1 MSAGASR
8 FLWVFE
14 GSHTRNPRYAAGM
27 VRTRLLGLAL
37 LPGAVAIGC
46 GSDFDATR
54 EVPKRKSLG
63 AELYT
68 LMCSRIGAQALRE
81 DISGRSYHDVCHA
94 DSKGKYATKVDATK
108 LPALAPSEDLK
119 GKPVT
124 VTTQRENRRRRI
136 ARVEALARRRED
148 LVRALDATLPDLDVV
163 LRQSNRTTEQGCG
176 PQPGDKEVKARFL
189 AELTETISRFIDLY
203 NDGTIPDVTRGLAK
217 TLDFVNG
224 DPESQAALAR
234 LEARQGYRP
243 THIALGLARP
253 MLAYPRLFDL
263 ANTALRFI
271 ADDSDP
277 YGPSKTPVPGKA
289 NAEYRELVETLSH
302 ELRVPDEPPPA
313 LGATRDDTAGIAVL
327 SRPRSKLEVARE
339 ILLAEDDAFS
349 IGGPR
354 RLVVRRDPRG
364 FAGVELVG
372 GKVPGPFVDDGA
384 GLPQLDELGRFVT
397 VDGSRVATPFFALGE
412 ADGERDADGRAV
424 LDGRSLFSTIDVS
437 RTYAARALRD
447 LRPLSDP
454 AAAEDDQ
461 ALMNILAGIPVLMG
475 GREDSPT
482 GQRVYPP
489 LPGQQVPVALKYRKF
504 DGKNAPIAD
513 LVHALGQ
520 TMNDPWMDDGWILIQ
535 RLLREHPQRVARLVN
550 LGLSLKK
557 IADAHPEA
565 QVPENATIW
574 DDFLETFAKI
584 AAAPELLE
592 AIFRAFGD
600 ARTPKLEKT
609 FSAYMRYRDHLSYQ
623 KDPNDKQNE
632 TKLNG
637 PPFNKTTGSIKELS
651 TPVDRSLPDSG
662 ENRSALQKFIHL
674 LHDADGLAACTKEG
688 AVAHFEIVWP
698 QPNGLK
704 IKLNFPGQTPPE
716 QGIVAAACALVG
728 APAPTKIP
736 KCGILRLENVSVML
750 VDVAL
755 GRAKFDVRE
764 PCLQKIMANN
774 ALTGLV
780 GGVEAFLEN
789 ASGIKGFSTKPT
801 VPGISRFVHFD
812 TPYTEFGGYAGD
824 DYYVKTRDFFKDIL
838 DPVPTMVCPA
848 APFKDTDGKVM
859 NLRKCDSIK
868 DTIRGRHPD
877 VIFPLEQFGYVE
889 NIQPLAAAFGDT
901 GQPLLFVE
909 LFDRM
914 HLHWGSP
921 KQTKEECDP
930 TAPKTDKRWCSQDGA
945 VTYEPLLAEML
956 ESDLFPTMFDL
967 VGLLKTMKIPHCE
980 AWDAEKRC
988 VKSREVDGVT
998 VLAEVVRIM
1007 VDPARNAGIKNRAG
1021 ESFALRNDGGKVPQT
1036 TPAYLVID
1044 ALKGF
1049 DKAFKSNPAPDAAD
1063 VWKRWKLARSQIVDT
1078 FFAIDGT
1085 AEQSAWR
1092 NPAMPKLL
1100 PRVID
1105 ALREQ
1110 TRAHCTPGDR
1120 NCVWAQRELVEN
1132 MVDSIEGPTAATVL
1146 SFFEAVRREPEVRT
1160 EFLRLTDYLMD
1171 SATNDAEDTTLT
1183 TTADLMQ
1190 VLADDTNLGPVYR
1203 VVSSAMRASELKGKQ
1218 QKPLTDALV
1227 RLLSR
1232 FFARGYDDKGKLRC
1246 TSQLDPN
1253 ETIGVVLS
1261 RLVTPAEDTK
1271 TAPIEV
1277 LFSVIADVNRADP
1290 AVTEKLAGDDYA
1302 NITKEVS
1309 AFFIDEGS
1317 GLEQV
1322 YDLVREATRQ

>member
-1 MSAGASR
+1 M
-8 FLWVFE
+8 
-14 GSHTRNPRYAAGM
+14 
-27 VRTRLLGLAL
+27 GLAL
-37 LPGAVAIGC
+37 LPGALAVGC

-54 EVPKRKSLG
+54 EAPKRGSLG

-68 LMCSRIGAQALRE
+68 LMCSRVGAQALRE
-81 DISGRSYHDVCHA
+81 DISGRSYHAVCHPDA
-94 DSKGKYATKVDATK
+94 KGKYATKVDATK
-108 LPALAPSEDLK
+108 LPALAPSEDLQ

-124 VTTQRENRRRRI
+124 VTKQRENRRRRV

-148 LVRALDATLPDLDVV
+148 VVRALDAALPDLEVV
-163 LRQSNRTTEQGCG
+163 LRQTHRTMDQGCG
-176 PQPGDKEVKARFL
+176 PQPGDKELKARYL
-189 AELTETISRFIDLY
+189 AELAKTISRFIELY

-217 TLDFVNG
+217 TLDFVND
-224 DPESQAALAR
+224 DPEAQAALAR

-243 THIALGLARP
+243 TQIALGLARP
-253 MLAYPRLFDL
+253 MLAYPRLFEL
-263 ANTALRFI
+263 ANTALRFL

-277 YGPSKTPVPGKA
+277 YGPSTSPVPGKA
-289 NAEYRELVETLSH
+289 NAEYRELVDALSH
-302 ELRVPDEPPPA
+302 ELRAPDEPTPP
-313 LGATRDDTAGIAVL
+313 LGATRDDTAGIGVL
-327 SRPRSKLEVARE
+327 SRPRTKLEVARE
-339 ILLAEDDAFS
+339 IFLAEDDAFS
-349 IGGPR
+349 IGGPA

-364 FAGVELVG
+364 FAGVELVD

-397 VDGSRVATPFFALGE
+397 LDGGRVPTPFFALGE
-412 ADGERDADGRAV
+412 ADGERDADGRAL
-424 LDGRSLFSTIDVS
+424 LDGRPVFRTIDVS
-437 RTYAARALRD
+437 RTYAARAVRD
-447 LRPLSDP
+447 LRPLADP

-461 ALMNILAGIPVLMG
+461 GLMNILAGIPVLLG
-475 GREDSPT
+475 GREATAT

-489 LPGQQVPVALKYRKF
+489 LPGQQAPTALKYRKF

-520 TMNDPWMDDGWILIQ
+520 TMNDPWLDDGWILIQ

-565 QVPENATIW
+565 SLPENATIW

-584 AAAPELLE
+584 AAAPDLLE
-592 AIFRAFGD
+592 AIIRAFGD
-600 ARTPKLEKT
+600 PRTPKLEKT
-609 FSAYMRYRDHLSYQ
+609 FTAYMRYRDHLSYQ
-623 KDPNDKQNE
+623 KDPNDTQNE
-632 TKLNG
+632 AKLNG
-637 PPFNKTTGSIKELS
+637 PPLNKTTGSVKELS
-651 TPVDRSLPDSG
+651 TPVDRSLPDTG

-704 IKLNFPGQTPPE
+704 IKLNFPGQNLAE

-736 KCGILRLENVSVML
+736 KCGVLRLENVSVML

-764 PCLQKIMANN
+764 PCLKKIMAND

-789 ASGIKGFSTKPT
+789 ASGIKGFSTNPT

-812 TPYTEFGGYAGD
+812 TPYTEFGGYGGD
-824 DYYVKTRDFFKDIL
+824 GYYAKTRDFFKDIL

-848 APFKDTDGKVM
+848 APFKDTDGKVL
-859 NLRKCDSIK
+859 NLRKCDALK
-868 DTIRGRHPD
+868 DTIRGRHAD
-877 VIFPLEQFGYVE
+877 AIFPLEQFGFVE

-901 GQPLLFVE
+901 GSPLLFVE

-921 KQTKEECDP
+921 KQSKEECDP
-930 TAPKTDKRWCSQDGA
+930 SAPKTDKRWCSQDGA
-945 VTYEPLLAEML
+945 VSYEPLLADML
-956 ESDLFPTMFDL
+956 ESDLFPAMLDL
-967 VGLLKTMKIPHCE
+967 VGLLKTMKLPHCE
-980 AWDAEKRC
+980 AWDADKRC
-988 VKSREVDGVT
+988 TKSREVDGVT

-1007 VDPARNAGIKNRAG
+1007 VDPARNQGIKNRAG
-1021 ESFALRNDGGKVPQT
+1021 ESFATRNDGVKVPQT
-1036 TPAYLVID
+1036 TPVHLTID

-1049 DKAFKSNPAPDAAD
+1049 DKAFKSNPAPDAVD
-1063 VWKRWKLARSQIVDT
+1063 VWRRWKLARSQIVDT
-1078 FFAIDGT
+1078 LFAIDGK
-1085 AEQSAWR
+1085 AEQSTWR
-1092 NPAMPKLL
+1092 NPATPKLL

-1120 NCVWAQRELVEN
+1120 NCAWAQRDLVDN

-1146 SFFEAVRREPEVRT
+1146 SFFEAVRRDPEVRV

-1190 VLADDTNLGPVYR
+1190 VLADDTNLGPIYR
-1203 VVSSAMRASELKGKQ
+1203 VVASAMRASELRGKQ
-1218 QKPLTDALV
+1218 QKPLSDALI

-1232 FFARGYDDKGKLRC
+1232 VFARGYDDKGKLGC
-1246 TSQLDPN
+1246 TSRLDPD
-1253 ETIGVVLS
+1253 ETIGRVLA
-1261 RLVTPAEDTK
+1261 RLVTPDPATK
-1271 TAPIEV
+1271 TAPVEV

-1290 AVTEKLAGDDYA
+1290 SSADKLSGDDYA
-1302 NITKEVS
+1302 NITREVS
-1309 AFFIDEGS
+1309 SFFVDEGS

>member
-1 MSAGASR
+1 
-8 FLWVFE
+8 
-14 GSHTRNPRYAAGM
+14 M

-46 GSDFDATR
+46 SSDFDATR
-54 EVPKRKSLG
+54 EAPKRRSLG

-68 LMCSRIGAQALRE
+68 LICSRIGAQALRE
-81 DISGRSYHDVCHA
+81 DISGRSYASVCHA
-94 DSKGKYATKVDATK
+94 DSKGNYASKVELSK
-108 LPALAPSEDLK
+108 LPALAPSEDVR

-124 VTTQRENRRRRI
+124 VATQRENRRRRV

-148 LVRALDATLPDLDVV
+148 VIRALDAILPDVELV
-163 LRQSNRTTEQGCG
+163 LRQSGRTVEQGCG
-176 PQPGDKEVKARFL
+176 PQPGDKEIKAREL
-189 AELTETISRFIDLY
+189 AELAKTISRFIDLY

-224 DPESQAALAR
+224 DPEAQAALAR

-243 THIALGLARP
+243 TQIALGLARP
-253 MLAYPRLFDL
+253 MLAYPRLFEL

-289 NAEYRELVETLSH
+289 NPEYAELLETLSH
-302 ELRVPDEPPPA
+302 ELRVPDEPTPS
-313 LGATRDDTAGIAVL
+313 LGATRDEAAGIAVL
-327 SRPRSKLEVARE
+327 SRPRTKLEVARE
-339 ILLAEDDAFS
+339 IMLSEDDSFS

-364 FAGVELVG
+364 FAGVALVD
-372 GKVPGPFVDDGA
+372 GKLPGPFVDDGS

-397 VDGSRVATPFFALGE
+397 VDGARVVTPFFALGE
-412 ADGERDADGRAV
+412 ADGDRDADGRATI
-424 LDGRSLFSTIDVS
+424 DGRSIFSTIDVS
-437 RTYAARALRD
+437 RTYAAHALRD
-447 LRPLSDP
+447 LRPLADP

-461 ALMNILAGIPVLMG
+461 GLMNILAGVPVLLG
-475 GREDSPT
+475 GRETTAT

-504 DGKNAPIAD
+504 DGKHAPIAD
-513 LVHALGQ
+513 LVHAFGQ
-520 TMNDPWMDDGWILIQ
+520 ALNDPWMDDGWVLIE
-535 RLLREHPQRVARLVN
+535 RLLREEPQRVARLVN

-557 IADAHPEA
+557 LADAHPEA
-565 QVPENATIW
+565 SLPENATIW

-584 AAAPELLE
+584 AAAPQLLE
-592 AIFRAFGD
+592 AIIRAFGD
-600 ARTPKLEKT
+600 PRTPKLEKT
-609 FSAYMRYRDHLSYQ
+609 FTAYMRYRDHLTYQ
-623 KDPNDKQNE
+623 RDPNDTQNE
-632 TKLNG
+632 AKLNG

-651 TPVDRSLPDSG
+651 TPVDRSLPDTG

-704 IKLNFPGQTPPE
+704 IKLNFPGQNLAE

-736 KCGILRLENVSVML
+736 KCGVLRLENVSAML

-764 PCLQKIMANN
+764 PCLKKIMAND

-789 ASGIKGFSTKPT
+789 ASGIKGFSTNPT

-812 TPYTEFGGYAGD
+812 TPYTEFGGFGGDGYYA
-824 DYYVKTRDFFKDIL
+824 KTRDFFKDII

-848 APFKDTDGKVM
+848 APFKDTDGKVL
-859 NLRKCDSIK
+859 NLRQCASIK
-868 DTIRGRHPD
+868 DTIRGRHAD
-877 VIFPLEQFGYVE
+877 VIFPLEQFGFVE

-901 GQPLLFVE
+901 GNPLLFVE

-921 KQTKEECDP
+921 QQSKEECDP
-930 TAPKTDKRWCSQDGA
+930 SAPKTDKRWCSQDGA
-945 VTYEPLLAEML
+945 VSYEPLLADML
-956 ESDLFPTMFDL
+956 ESDLFPAVLDL
-967 VGLLKTMKIPHCE
+967 VGVLKTMKLQHCE
-980 AWDAEKRC
+980 AWGADKLC
-988 VKSREVDGVT
+988 TKSREVDGIT

-1007 VDPARNAGIKNRAG
+1007 IDPARNQGITNRAG
-1021 ESFALRNDGGKVPQT
+1021 EAFALRNDGGKVPQT

-1049 DKAFKSNPAPDAAD
+1049 DRAFKANPAPDAAD
-1063 VWKRWKLARSQIVDT
+1063 VWKRWKLARSQITDT
-1078 FFAIDGT
+1078 FFAIDGQ
-1085 AEQSAWR
+1085 AEQSSWR
-1092 NPAMPKLL
+1092 NPATPRLL

-1120 NCVWAQRELVEN
+1120 NCAWAQRELVDS

-1146 SFFEAVRREPEVRT
+1146 SFFEAVRRDAEVRG
-1160 EFLRLTDYLMD
+1160 EFQRLTDYLMD
-1171 SATNDAEDTTLT
+1171 SAANDAEDTTLT

-1190 VLADDTNLGPVYR
+1190 VLADDTNLGPVYSI
-1203 VVSSAMRASELKGKQ
+1203 VASAMRASELRGKP
-1218 QKPLTDALV
+1218 QKPLSDALV

-1232 FFARGYDDKGKLRC
+1232 VFARGYDDKGKARC
-1246 TSQLDPN
+1246 TSQLDPD
-1253 ETIGVVLS
+1253 ETIGRALA
-1261 RLVTPAEDTK
+1261 RLVTPDPTTK

-1290 AVTEKLAGDDYA
+1290 SVADKLTGDDYA

-1309 AFFIDEGS
+1309 SFFVDEGS

-1322 YDLVREATRQ
+1322 YDLIREATRQ